1 MISLESKKN
10 GQPRQLKLSGS
21 CDVRIASELRSSLQ
35 ELCSDEL
42 PATVD
47 CSSVESIDTAC
58 IQLLIAAKREAS
70 QPLTISFLDSEA
82 ARWFELG
89 GVSSYLGADAS
100 AIPECA
106 SPSQFKSAE

>member
-1 MISLESKKN
+1 MIFLESKKN
-10 GQPRQLKLSGS
+10 GQPRQLKLSGT

-35 ELCSDEL
+35 ELCLDEL

-47 CSSVESIDTAC
+47 CSNVESIDTAC

-70 QPLTISFLDSEA
+70 QPLTVSFLDSEA

-89 GVSSYLGADAS
+89 GVSSFLGADAS
-100 AIPECA
+100 TTPEWA
-106 SPSQFKSAE
+106 SPLPLRFAE